1 MVSPHAQQNPV
12 KTVLNMRSQNTPP
25 FEHRQGLRR
34 FCGVFTA
41 RRLTYFPRRSNARW
55 SKGSLGA
62 GLNTIREMMAENC
75 QPQLRE
81 KAAIGSAE
89 STSFSSSV
97 DVQVVAAK
105 GLMRKRRVV
114 MIDSDLFVLLDGGGL
129 L

>member
-1 MVSPHAQQNPV
+1 
-12 KTVLNMRSQNTPP
+12 
-25 FEHRQGLRR
+25 
-34 FCGVFTA
+34 
-41 RRLTYFPRRSNARW
+41 
-55 SKGSLGA
+55 
-62 GLNTIREMMAENC
+62 MAENC

>member
-1 MVSPHAQQNPV
+1 
-12 KTVLNMRSQNTPP
+12 MRSQKTPS

-34 FCGVFTA
+34 FCGLFA
-41 RRLTYFPRRSNARW
+41 LGRLTYFSGRSNARR
-55 SKGSLGA
+55 SKGCQGV
-62 GLNTIREMMAENC
+62 GLSAIREMMAENC

-81 KAAIGSAE
+81 KVAIGSAE

-97 DVQVVAAK
+97 DVKAVAAK
-105 GLMRKRRVV
+105 GLMRTRRVV